1 MMGKALTGLTGI
13 VLLIVFLLL
22 SRQLFDSH
30 QLLEQLRLIL
40 ARPEWILFM
49 FVAYLLSFVLKAEAW
64 RTYAGRE
71 HRIGMYLH
79 GIFYSL
85 LINHLLPIK
94 AGDLVRTG
102 ILMKRAR
109 MKWDNALH
117 SVVMMRLADMLVL
130 GLISALGMLCLG
142 LKMSWLAVAAAAAV
156 ALAAG
161 AALRLTPLRRWSFAH
176 RHAAQLKAIVLSR
189 RGPYIIALVAAS
201 WILEAAVLFGI
212 AHMGD
217 ARLDAVSS
225 IWANSVTIGG
235 QIFHVTPGGI
245 GTYESTL
252 SGSLAVLGV
261 DWQEAYSTA
270 LLAHAFKFA
279 FSFMVGAYSLIRM
292 PIGLREAKQWLRMP
306 RRSPL
311 HTNSTSERTFQ

>member
-1 MMGKALTGLTGI
+1 MMGKACTWLTGI
-13 VLLIVFLLL
+13 VLLIVFWLL

-30 QLLEQLRLIL
+30 QLLERLRAIL
-40 ARPEWILFM
+40 VQPEWILFM
-49 FVAYLLSFVLKAEAW
+49 VVSYLLSFVLKAEAW

-71 HRIGMYLH
+71 HGIALYLH

-85 LINHLLPIK
+85 LINHLLPVK

-102 ILMKRAR
+102 ILMKNAR
-109 MKWDNALH
+109 LRWDNALH

-130 GLISALGMLCLG
+130 GLISAIGMLWLGMT
-142 LKMSWLAVAAAAAV
+142 MSWIAVAAASAVTLAAV
-156 ALAAG
+156 AAI
-161 AALRLTPLRRWSFAH
+161 RFTPIRRRTFVH
-176 RHAAQLKAIVLSR
+176 RHLAQLKTIVLSR
-189 RGPYIIALVAAS
+189 RGPYILALVAAS
-201 WILEAAVLFGI
+201 WILEAAILFGI
-212 AHMGD
+212 ARMGD
-217 ARLDAVSS
+217 MRLDAASS
-225 IWANSVTIGG
+225 IWANSITIGG

-261 DWQEAYSTA
+261 GWEEAYATA

-292 PIGLREAKQWLRMP
+292 PISLREAKEWLRMP
-306 RRSPL
+306 RRSIQ
-311 HTNSTSERTFQ
+311 HTNSTSERTF